1 MTVLTFNQNAF
12 YRKSLLVPNL
22 KIAHYCDISKRK
34 FVDLEYCPFSIVY
47 FVISDKCDIFAICD
61 QSLSTISLQY
71 SKMALAYVDMSSVIE
86 AQVYKTKY
94 FTIGS
99 FPNAM
104 QISNIS
110 TNASNENNNAFCD
123 WNIKYH
129 FLYLTMPISRL
140 PTIISSIQRSVF
152 YYCEWVFVSKTVLI
166 VIWIYYCTK

>member
-12 YRKSLLVPNL
+12 YQKSLLVPNSR
-22 KIAHYCDISKRK
+22 IAHYCDISNRK
-34 FVDLEYCPFSIVY
+34 FVDSDYCPFSIVY

-61 QSLSTISLQY
+61 PSLSTISLQY

-104 QISNIS
+104 QIPDIS
-110 TNASNENNNAFCD
+110 TNTSNENNNTFCD
-123 WNIKYH
+123 
-129 FLYLTMPISRL
+129 
-140 PTIISSIQRSVF
+140 
-152 YYCEWVFVSKTVLI
+152 
-166 VIWIYYCTK
+166 